1 MILIFEQD
9 IRDSF
14 EWIPELFV
22 SFFDGKKTWRFCWGW
37 WSLSCYASEGL
48 KDFMDFIVDGGARW
62 YHD

>member
-9 IRDSF
+9 IRDRF
-14 EWIPELFV
+14 EWIPELFI
-22 SFFDGKKTWRFCWGW
+22 SKFDGKKTWRFCWGM

-48 KDFMDFIVDGGARW
+48 MEFWNHIAEGGAKW